1 MTPTLKLA
9 PQVALV
15 ATLCAC
21 VAAQSSQPPA
31 KSIPVMYCNESTDGF
46 CEIEMSI
53 QDSSMATDGM
63 LTLKVAAI
71 DGNKPAG
78 LRILIA
84 PEMQPGQMNP
94 VTLSPQVHS
103 LYRGG
108 IRFQRTGAES
118 DTWLVALA
126 LLYGIKH
133 PPAAMDE
140 DIHFTAYPYR
150 GDPATIAKREVL
162 FELSHDDPKN
172 AVPQCQFLLE
182 VNLPANKIRLREENQ
197 DFRPCMIRVLAKPQ
211 TE

>member
-1 MTPTLKLA
+1 MH
-9 PQVALV
+9 
-15 ATLCAC
+15 
-21 VAAQSSQPPA
+21 
-31 KSIPVMYCNESTDGF
+31 CNESTDGF
-46 CEIEMSI
+46 CEIELSI
-53 QDSSMATDGM
+53 QESSTSPDGALTLNVAATDKG
-63 LTLKVAAI
+63 
-71 DGNKPAG
+71 KPSA

-94 VTLSPQVHS
+94 VTLSPQIHS

-108 IRFQRTGAES
+108 IRFQRTGTES

-126 LLYGIKH
+126 RLYGVKH
-133 PPAAMDE
+133 PPAAMDD

-150 GDPATIAKREVL
+150 GDPSTIAKREVL

-182 VNLPANKIRLREENQ
+182 VSLPTNRIRLREENQ